1 MESAQLQT
9 TMAEDQVRAAILA
22 ALTPFDAVAEQ
33 NQPGMLV
40 LETGSVGK
48 AYLAGGF
55 RAEAKM
61 PMRITVATAGGT
73 AGTGVSIQV
82 ASRGGGGLTPG
93 GEDVA
98 RPYRCGRPAGRR
110 DGAPAATTT
119 AAGSAPRDAL
129 SLSRARRPGAAR
141 RPRRGSR
148 PRPRACAARRS
159 AGGGPRSRSGR

>member
-82 ASRGGGGLTPG
+82 ASRGGGGLMSG
-93 GEDVA
+93 GILGMRKARRAEKTWLDRTVA
-98 RPYRCGRPAGRR
+98 AVQPAG
-110 DGAPAATTT
+110 GMGPQQPPPPPPGPPPATP
-119 AAGSAPRDAL
+119 SV
-129 SLSRARRPGAAR
+129 
-141 RPRRGSR
+141 
-148 PRPRACAARRS
+148 
-159 AGGGPRSRSGR
+159 